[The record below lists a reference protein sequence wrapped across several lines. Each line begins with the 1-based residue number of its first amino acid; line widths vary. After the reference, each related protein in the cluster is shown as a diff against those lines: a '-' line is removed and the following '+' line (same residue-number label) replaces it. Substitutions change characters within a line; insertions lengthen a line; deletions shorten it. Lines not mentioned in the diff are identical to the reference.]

1 METIISYIE
10 NVFRNYPDSEK
21 VRKAKEDLLNCMED
35 KYHELKAEGKSEN
48 EAIGIVISE
57 FGSMDEIAWELGFE
71 KETADQAD
79 GQESGQQKRFTL
91 EEARSY
97 IKTQE
102 SFGVKIGIGVMFCI
116 LSPVAAGIFSALTEA
131 GDTAEGTGELLGALI
146 LFGMVAA
153 GVGILITS
161 GIGNGKYDDLKE
173 CKITLHPADL
183 RVLKEEFEA
192 FNRTFGIKIAG
203 GVALCI
209 LSVIPAILAES
220 LFRGAELDFF
230 SEMSGVSLFV
240 FVSIG
245 VFLFISAG
253 TTYGAYETVLEK
265 DGRPKFSSEKKKK
278 KDRKIS
284 MIASIYWPV
293 VTVIYLIWS
302 FATFQWGIS
311 WLIWPIAGILFGG
324 ISSAISAAYQ
334 E

>member
-131 GDTAEGTGELLGALI
+131 GYTAEGTGELLGALI

-192 FNRTFGIKIAG
+192 LGPFSKILLAY
-203 GVALCI
+203 
-209 LSVIPAILAES
+209 AIV
-220 LFRGAELDFF
+220 
-230 SEMSGVSLFV
+230 SG
-240 FVSIG
+240 
-245 VFLFISAG
+245 
-253 TTYGAYETVLEK
+253 
-265 DGRPKFSSEKKKK
+265 
-278 KDRKIS
+278 
-284 MIASIYWPV
+284 
-293 VTVIYLIWS
+293 
-302 FATFQWGIS
+302 
-311 WLIWPIAGILFGG
+311 FGG
-324 ISSAISAAYQ
+324 
-334 E
+334 